1 MDIRDGVGAT
11 PCPVTVVD
19 SVGRLG
25 KARAEIRRN
34 VNFHSV
40 LLGILPIIFWVT
52 TGDKNTSIVQ
62 QDCLTMI
69 ESCDRSLAEDGE
81 ALMAR
86 LARVV
91 KNGLQIG
98 VNGQSESSDT
108 LLSTTTGTGQ

>member
-52 TGDKNTSIVQ
+52 TSDKNTSIVQ
-62 QDCLTMI
+62 QNCLAVI

-81 ALMAR
+81 ALMTR
-86 LARVV
+86 LAGVIE
-91 KNGLQIG
+91 NGLEIG
-98 VNGQSESSDT
+98 FAGLSESSDT